1 MVSFRGAEIRR
12 LFEIYFRLPL
22 DFLLRSRALDLVLPF
37 LPERLGLVF
46 RDGRGSGLVGT
57 HVPEAGRGA
66 PRFSGGGRADLRR
79 GRCRLLSSAG
89 RWCAVALPER
99 RPRGGP
105 PVC

>member
-37 LPERLGLVF
+37 LPARLGLVF

-57 HVPEAGRGA
+57 HVPEAG
-66 PRFSGGGRADLRR
+66 GGGACSSVGTREEWGAGCGVGTGQGGAWQRWVQTDAAGVVDL
-79 GRCRLLSSAG
+79 G
-89 RWCAVALPER
+89 
-99 RPRGGP
+99 
-105 PVC
+105 